1 MKKKVT
7 TKMLMLGSILFLAG
21 CSNGG
26 NGGGS
31 NNESEAQTEDAT
43 IKVNQGDYVLQE
55 GESVGENEG
64 YLALDVAIKN
74 NTKDTMQV
82 SSGDLTLYDEDDNKI
97 ANADVYT
104 DDENFEM
111 LNNTNLS
118 GGKNVSGYV
127 VFKVDKDKKYELH
140 YTPVL
145 AEDSEDQDEVE
156 IDVDASKYK
165 DASEELET
173 LSEQYV
179 SQVFLAQENTE
190 DSDEEDAAELGNDTN
205 DEHQNFNQIFS
216 DALKKEF
223 YAYSPSAGELQKAV
237 EAFEKANQEK
247 ANVEYDIA
255 SLSPNQATVYVKP
268 EVIDFNK
275 IDFDSIG
282 DQFVDENE
290 GKYSDYEKAQQD
302 AEKYIL
308 QKLPEKFGDEDVSQ
322 PEYMDGNGYKLNL
335 TKEEEQWAV
344 DTSDSNDNYDYKE
357 LEASFMGGL
366 RE

>member
-223 YAYSPSAGELQKAV
+223 YAYSPSAGEL
-237 EAFEKANQEK
+237 
-247 ANVEYDIA
+247 
-255 SLSPNQATVYVKP
+255 
-268 EVIDFNK
+268 
-275 IDFDSIG
+275 
-282 DQFVDENE
+282 
-290 GKYSDYEKAQQD
+290 
-302 AEKYIL
+302 
-308 QKLPEKFGDEDVSQ
+308 
-322 PEYMDGNGYKLNL
+322 
-335 TKEEEQWAV
+335 
-344 DTSDSNDNYDYKE
+344 
-357 LEASFMGGL
+357 
-366 RE
+366 

>member
-1 MKKKVT
+1 M
-7 TKMLMLGSILFLAG
+7 
-21 CSNGG
+21 
-26 NGGGS
+26 
-31 NNESEAQTEDAT
+31 
-43 IKVNQGDYVLQE
+43 
-55 GESVGENEG
+55 
-64 YLALDVAIKN
+64 
-74 NTKDTMQV
+74 
-82 SSGDLTLYDEDDNKI
+82 
-97 ANADVYT
+97 
-104 DDENFEM
+104 
-111 LNNTNLS
+111 
-118 GGKNVSGYV
+118 
-127 VFKVDKDKKYELH
+127 
-140 YTPVL
+140 
-145 AEDSEDQDEVE
+145 
-156 IDVDASKYK
+156 
-165 DASEELET
+165 
-173 LSEQYV
+173 
-179 SQVFLAQENTE
+179 
-190 DSDEEDAAELGNDTN
+190 
-205 DEHQNFNQIFS
+205 
-216 DALKKEF
+216 
-223 YAYSPSAGELQKAV
+223 

-335 TKEEEQWAV
+335 TKEEEQWTV